1 MNRKLNRSRIS
12 MQASLVAGL
21 LAGGVLGIAAPAHSS
36 AYQLTALTT
45 DDNANLTSLGFP
57 AAANVDSN
65 LVNPWGISFGPTTP
79 FWVSDNSTGVSTLYN
94 AGGVPFPVGTP
105 LVVSI
110 APPNG
115 SPPGFTSAP
124 TGQVF
129 NNNANDFIVSNGTT
143 SGSANFIFATEDG
156 TISGRS
162 GAVSGGTQSFIG
174 VDNSPSGAVYKGL
187 AIATIG
193 GSNFL
198 FAANFNS
205 GKVEE
210 YNSSFGFVRSFTDPN
225 PPQVPAGT
233 PPGQNWAPFN
243 VQQINGQLYV
253 TFALQND
260 AKHDDVAGAGNGF
273 VDVFDLNGNFV
284 KRLINTGAG
293 DPLNSPWGL
302 TTAPGGFGAFANDL
316 LVGNFGDG
324 EIHAFDPISG
334 AFLGTLSAS
343 NGNPIEIPGLWDI
356 TFGNGGA
363 GVDPNAIYFTAGLP
377 EADMPDVLEK
387 AGLFGT
393 LSVVPEPSSLALL
406 ATGLAGL
413 MWFKRRR
420 GGAPDNRW
428 GASYHLRPPLNL
440 VRSNLP
446 A

>member
-1 MNRKLNRSRIS
+1 MNRKLNRSRVS

-45 DDNANLTSLGFP
+45 DDNANLTSLGLP

-79 FWVSDNSTGVSTLYN
+79 FWVSDNGTGVATLYN

-334 AFLGTLSAS
+334 AFLGTLSGS
-343 NGNPIEIPGLWDI
+343 NGNAIDIPGLWDI

-387 AGLFGT
+387 AGLFGA
-393 LSVVPEPSSLALL
+393 LSAVPEPGSLALL
-406 ATGLAGL
+406 ATGLTGL
-413 MWFKRRR
+413 MWFTRRR
-420 GGAPDNRW
+420 RDVPDNR
-428 GASYHLRPPLNL
+428 GEPNRLSTTSCIPRAPL
-440 VRSNLP
+440 
-446 A
+446 